1 MSAQSSHNEPTQ
13 NALTPPRETWYET
26 IPFSDEAFPIR
37 VLFDM
42 ESRFPT
48 EQDATI
54 SENHSITWH
63 EQLEILYI
71 LEGNLICECDFRHY
85 VCGEGDIVI
94 INTCEAHAFGYFE
107 KPARYHCIMIDP
119 RLCGGRDDISV
130 QKYLEPITNRRL
142 RFNNV
147 ISGNEKARAIIEE
160 MIEEIRAAAPG
171 YELSVKGNL
180 LRLLSLLFRSEIAAE
195 EEQKKNGDLNAIAPA
210 LRYIADHFVQDISLA
225 ELASVCCMNRSYFCR
240 QFHEITG
247 RTAIAYVNEYRL
259 AKAKALLLTTSRCIS
274 EIAAA
279 TGFADS
285 SYFTRKFKE
294 LYGSSPS
301 AMRKQI

>member
-1 MSAQSSHNEPTQ
+1 MSAQSSLIKVTGELYT
-13 NALTPPRETWYET
+13 PRETWYET
-26 IPFSDEAFPIR
+26 IPFNDESFPIR
-37 VLFDM
+37 VLLDM

-48 EQDATI
+48 KIDTPI
-54 SENHSITWH
+54 SENYSITWH
-63 EQLEILYI
+63 EQLEVLYI
-71 LEGNLICECDFRHY
+71 LEGSLICECDFRHY
-85 VCGEGDIVI
+85 VCGAGDIVI
-94 INTCEAHAFGYFE
+94 INTCEAHAFGFFE
-107 KPARYHCIMIDP
+107 TPARYHCIMIDP

-130 QKYLEPITNRRL
+130 HKFLEPITSRRV

-147 ISGNEKARAIIEE
+147 IHENEKARAILEE
-160 MIEEIRAAAPG
+160 LIADYNAANTG

-180 LRLLSLLFRSEIAAE
+180 LRLLALLFKSEIAVE
-195 EEQKKNGDLNAIAPA
+195 EEPKKNGGHDPISPA
-210 LRYIADHFVQDISLA
+210 LRYIADHFVQDITLA
-225 ELASVCCMNRSYFCR
+225 ELASECCMNRSYFCR

-259 AKAKALLLTTSRCIS
+259 AKAKALLLTTSRSIS

-294 LYGSSPS
+294 LYGISPS
-301 AMRKQI
+301 AMRRES